1 MTLQRVRGDRPSPIA
16 SWEWLRIF
24 SDRSFLDLVRP
35 PSFLRGPAL
44 HLVERLEERFA
55 VQRLRVRVRV
65 RVDQM
70 LVVLRQHEWGLC
82 PEVPV

>member
-1 MTLQRVRGDRPSPIA
+1 M
-16 SWEWLRIF
+16 
-24 SDRSFLDLVRP
+24 
-35 PSFLRGPAL
+35 